1 MDMRETILAELE
13 KTETV
18 HRVRIL
24 HAVESGSRAWGFAS
38 PDSDYDVRF
47 IYVRPAEDYIRL
59 DEPRDV
65 IEWKNDGLLDIN
77 GWDLKKALGQFARGN
92 ATLFEWSGSP
102 VVYRTTDTWDQIR
115 SAAEAYFSEK
125 AAVNHYYGTAM
136 KTWADHLTGETV
148 RYKKYFYAL
157 RPLLAAQYI
166 ERYHAVPPVLF
177 HDLLQ
182 LEMEPSLRK
191 AVDTLLEKKKNTT
204 EGEYNPHIPAVQDF
218 IRDELPKQKAI
229 CDAMPD
235 DRNRDWSALNRCFA
249 DVVGFEIRRH
259 E

>member
-204 EGEYNPHIPAVQDF
+204 ESEYNPHIPAVQDF

>member
-13 KTETV
+13 MIEAV

-38 PDSDYDVRF
+38 YDSDYDVRF

-249 DVVGFEIRRH
+249 EVIGFEIRRS